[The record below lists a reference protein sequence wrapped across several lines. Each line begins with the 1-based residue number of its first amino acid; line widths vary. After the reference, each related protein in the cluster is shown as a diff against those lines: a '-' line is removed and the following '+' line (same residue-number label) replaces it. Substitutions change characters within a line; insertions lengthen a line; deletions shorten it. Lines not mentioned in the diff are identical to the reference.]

1 MLRLL
6 SVLHDVVWG
15 IPTVA
20 IVLGIGLYLS
30 VVTWFPQIRLLPGA
44 IGQLFRKSGQDAG
57 AVTPFRA
64 LCTALGATV
73 GTGNLAGVAGAIC
86 LGGPGAVFWMW
97 ICGFIGMATKFSEIV
112 LAYFY
117 RTRRGK
123 EYIGGPMYLIT
134 NGMGSRWKWLAA
146 VYSLLGLVAAIG
158 IGNATQVD
166 AVVSGCNK
174 VLSLAGIGE
183 STAGNLIMG
192 ILLAA
197 ILGTML
203 MGGAG
208 SVGKIAERLV
218 PFSASAYV
226 ILCGI
231 LIFFRRGALHVA
243 FAAIIKGA
251 FHPRA
256 FTGGIIG
263 SVFRCMSVG
272 CARGVFT
279 NEAGMGTASIVHAS
293 ANARHPVE
301 QGMMGLL
308 EVMIDTLVICTLTAL
323 VILCSGTPVPYGKDL
338 GITLTISAFRNFYG
352 DWVSVLLTLFLCS
365 FAFATMMGWGLYG
378 ARCCEFL
385 FGPHSWKKF
394 IWAEMGAII
403 LGSVI
408 HTEYIWLMADTI
420 NGMMILPNLIALT
433 ALSPKLIAVTK
444 AYGKGSPAETE
455 QKGRRELQD

>member
-6 SVLHDVVWG
+6 SILHDVVWG

-44 IGQLFRKSGQDAG
+44 IRQLFRKPGQDEG

-64 LCTALGATV
+64 MCTALGATV

-123 EYIGGPMYLIT
+123 EFIGGPMYLIT

-263 SVFRCMSVG
+263 SVCRCMSVG

-323 VILCSGTPVPYGKDL
+323 VILCGGTPVPYGKDL
-338 GITLTISAFRNFYG
+338 GISLTISAFRNFYG

-385 FGPHSWKKF
+385 FGPNSWKNF

-444 AYGKGSPAETE
+444 AYGKGSPVETE

>member
-44 IGQLFRKSGQDAG
+44 IGQLFRKSGQDEG

-64 LCTALGATV
+64 LFTALGATV

>member
-44 IGQLFRKSGQDAG
+44 IGQLFRKSGQDEG

>member
-44 IGQLFRKSGQDAG
+44 IGQLFRKSGQDEG

-243 FAAIIKGA
+243 FAAIITGS